1 MPFVFIKT
9 YSKLKYMTQP
19 TRFYKFS
26 GLMRKLHK
34 LKTKPKH
41 FLIDSI
47 GYKFAHRSWQQ
58 SLKLGSF
65 LWVIAC
71 FAIAILY
78 FGIIASDR
86 YVSRAELVVKQ
97 ADQIK
102 MLPDTLSMLG
112 LGGSNHEDVLIIQ
125 DYLKSPDLLIKLD
138 KELSLKAHY
147 QSHDIDYFSR
157 LPNDVSKEDFLKY
170 YREHLTLRLDDISGV
185 LTIELQAF
193 DPSYG
198 QRVVGLMLKESEI
211 FINKLGH
218 QVALEQ
224 LAFVEKEVDR
234 AYQRVQ
240 TEKARVLEFQNNH
253 HLISPETTSSSRL
266 GVVNQIEAQLAQQQA
281 QLKQLQSYM
290 KNTAPAVVSGQA
302 RVDALTQQ
310 LAQEQGRLTGAD
322 RDAMNEITAQYMD
335 VQTQANLAVDLYKSG
350 LISLEQARVE
360 AYRKLK
366 HLLVVSQPTLAEDA
380 EYPRRLYNLATI
392 GVLLCL
398 IYGLIIMGL
407 ATLREHQD

>member
-1 MPFVFIKT
+1 
-9 YSKLKYMTQP
+9 MTQP
-19 TRFYKFS
+19 IRSNKAS
-26 GLMRKLHK
+26 GMMRKLHK
-34 LKTKPKH
+34 LKNKPKH
-41 FLIDSI
+41 FIVDSS
-47 GYKFAHRSWQQ
+47 GYRLAHQSWKQ

-65 LWVIAC
+65 LWVVAC
-71 FAIAILY
+71 FAIAVIY
-78 FGIIASDR
+78 FGLIASDR

-102 MLPDTLSMLG
+102 MLPDALSMLG
-112 LGGSNHEDVLIIQ
+112 IGGSNHEDVLLIQ
-125 DYLKSPDLLIKLD
+125 DYLKSPDLLNKLD
-138 KELSLKAHY
+138 KELGLKAHY
-147 QSHDIDYFSR
+147 QSHEIDYFSR
-157 LPNDVSKEDFLKY
+157 LPNDVSREQFIEY
-170 YREHLTLRLDDISGV
+170 YRNHLTLRLDDISGV
-185 LTIELQAF
+185 LTVELQAF
-193 DPSYG
+193 DPAYG
-198 QRVVGLMLKESEI
+198 QRVVSMMLKESEG

-240 TEKARVLEFQNNH
+240 TEKAKVLDFQNTH
-253 HLISPETTSSSRL
+253 HLISPESTSSARL
-266 GVVNQIEAQLAQQQA
+266 GVVSQIEGQLAQQQA

-290 KNTAPAVVSGQA
+290 KDTAPAVISVQA

-310 LAQEQGRLTGAD
+310 LEQEKARLTGTD
-322 RDAMNEITAQYMD
+322 KDAMNEVTARYID
-335 VQTQANLAVDLYKSG
+335 VQTQASLAADLYKTG

-366 HLLVVSQPTLAEDA
+366 HLLVVSQPTLAQDA

-398 IYGLIIMGL
+398 LYGLIVMGL

>member
-1 MPFVFIKT
+1 MI
-9 YSKLKYMTQP
+9 QP
-19 TRFYKFS
+19 IRSNKAS
-26 GLMRKLHK
+26 GMMRKLHK

-41 FLIDSI
+41 FIVDSS
-47 GYKFAHRSWQQ
+47 GYRLAKHSWKQ

-65 LWVIAC
+65 MWVVAL
-71 FAIAILY
+71 FAIAVVY
-78 FGIIASDR
+78 FCLIASDR

-102 MLPDTLSMLG
+102 MLPDALSMLG
-112 LGGSNHEDVLIIQ
+112 IGGSNHEDILLIQ
-125 DYLKSPDLLIKLD
+125 DYLKSPDLIGKLD
-138 KELSLKAHY
+138 KELGLKAHY
-147 QSHDIDYFSR
+147 QSHNVDFFSR
-157 LPNDVSKEDFLKY
+157 LSDNVSREEFIQY
-170 YREHLTLRLDDISGV
+170 YRNHLTLRLDDISGV
-185 LTIELQAF
+185 LTIEFQAF
-193 DPSYG
+193 DPAYG
-198 QRVVGLMLKESEI
+198 KRVVDLMLKESEG

-224 LAFVEKEVDR
+224 LAFVEKEVNR

-240 TEKARVLEFQNNH
+240 DEKAKVLDFQNTH
-253 HLISPETTSSSRL
+253 HLLSPESTSTARL
-266 GVVNQIEAQLAQQQA
+266 GVVSQIEGQLAQQQA

-290 KNTAPAVVSGQA
+290 RETAPAVISVQA
-302 RVDALTQQ
+302 RVDALNKQ
-310 LAQEQGRLTGAD
+310 LEQEKSRLTGVD
-322 RDAMNEITAQYMD
+322 KDAMNEVTARYMD
-335 VQTQANLAVDLYKSG
+335 VQTQAALAADLYKSG

-398 IYGLIIMGL
+398 LYGLVVMGL

>member
-1 MPFVFIKT
+1 MI
-9 YSKLKYMTQP
+9 LP
-19 TRFYKFS
+19 TRFNKPS
-26 GLMRKLHK
+26 GLTRKLNK

-41 FLIDSI
+41 FFIDSS
-47 GYKFAHRSWQQ
+47 GYKFAHRSWQK
-58 SLKLGSF
+58 SLRLGSF
-65 LWVIAC
+65 SWVIAF
-71 FAIAILY
+71 FAFAVLY
-78 FGIIASDR
+78 FGFIASDR

-112 LGGSNHEDVLIIQ
+112 IGGSNHEDVLLIQ
-125 DYLKSPDLLIKLD
+125 DYLKSPDLLDKLD
-138 KELSLKAHY
+138 KELGLRSHY
-147 QSHDIDYFSR
+147 QSRKVDYFSR
-157 LPNDVSKEDFLKY
+157 LPNDVSKEDFIKY
-170 YREHLTLRLDDISGV
+170 YREHLTLRMDDISGV

-193 DPSYG
+193 DPAYG
-198 QRVVGLMLKESEI
+198 QRVVSLMLKESER
-211 FINKLGH
+211 FINRLGH

-240 TEKARVLEFQNNH
+240 SEKAKVLEFQNSH
-253 HLISPETTSSSRL
+253 HLISPESTSSARL
-266 GVVNQIEAQLAQQQA
+266 GVVSQIEAQLAQQQA

-290 KNTAPAVVSGQA
+290 KSSAPAVVSVQA

-310 LAQEQGRLTGAD
+310 LAQEQSRLTGVD
-322 RDAMNEITAQYMD
+322 KDAMNEITARYMD

>member
-1 MPFVFIKT
+1 M
-9 YSKLKYMTQP
+9 
-19 TRFYKFS
+19 
-26 GLMRKLHK
+26 
-34 LKTKPKH
+34 
-41 FLIDSI
+41 
-47 GYKFAHRSWQQ
+47 
-58 SLKLGSF
+58 
-65 LWVIAC
+65 WVVAC
-71 FAIAILY
+71 FAVAVIY
-78 FGIIASDR
+78 FGLIASDR

-102 MLPDTLSMLG
+102 MLPDALSMLG
-112 LGGSNHEDVLIIQ
+112 IGGSNHEDILLIQ
-125 DYLKSPDLLIKLD
+125 DYLKSPDLLSKLD
-138 KELSLKAHY
+138 KELGLKAHY
-147 QSHDIDYFSR
+147 QSHKVDYFSR
-157 LPNDVSKEDFLKY
+157 LPADVSREQFIEY
-170 YREHLTLRLDDISGV
+170 YRNHLTLRLDDISGV
-185 LTIELQAF
+185 LTIEFQAF
-193 DPSYG
+193 DPAYG
-198 QRVVGLMLKESEI
+198 QRVVGLMLKESEG

-240 TEKARVLEFQNNH
+240 DEKAKVLAFQNSH
-253 HLISPETTSSSRL
+253 QLISPESTSTARL
-266 GVVNQIEAQLAQQQA
+266 GVVSQIEGELARQQA

-290 KNTAPAVVSGQA
+290 KETAPAVISMKA
-302 RVDALTQQ
+302 RVEALTEQ
-310 LAQEQGRLTGAD
+310 LEQEKGRLTGTD
-322 RDAMNEITAQYMD
+322 KDAMNEVTASYMD
-335 VQTQANLAVDLYKSG
+335 VKTQATLAADLYKSG

-398 IYGLIIMGL
+398 LYGLIIMGL

>member
-1 MPFVFIKT
+1 
-9 YSKLKYMTQP
+9 MTQP
-19 TRFYKFS
+19 IRSNKSS

-41 FLIDSI
+41 FIIDSS
-47 GYKFAHRSWQQ
+47 GFKLAHHSWQQ

-65 LWVIAC
+65 LWVVVCFIIA
-71 FAIAILY
+71 ALY
-78 FGIIASDR
+78 FCVFASDR
-86 YVSRAELVVKQ
+86 YVSRAELVIKQ

-112 LGGSNHEDVLIIQ
+112 LGGSNHEDVLLIQ
-125 DYLKSPDLLIKLD
+125 DYLKSPDLLDKLN
-138 KELSLKAHY
+138 KELGLKSHY
-147 QSHDIDYFSR
+147 QSHDVDYFSR
-157 LPNDVSKEDFLKY
+157 LSANVSREDFLKY
-170 YREHLTLRLDDISGV
+170 YREHLTLRLDDLSGV

-193 DPSYG
+193 DPAYG
-198 QRVVGLMLKESEI
+198 QRVVSLMLKESEK

-224 LAFVEKEVDR
+224 LSFVEKEVDR

-240 TEKARVLEFQNNH
+240 SEKAKVLEFQNNH
-253 HLISPETTSSSRL
+253 HLISPESTSSARL
-266 GVVNQIEAQLAQQQA
+266 GVVSQIEAQLAQQQA

-290 KNTAPAVVSGQA
+290 KATAPAVVSVQA
-302 RVDALTQQ
+302 RVDALTEQ
-310 LAQEQGRLTGAD
+310 LAQEQRRLTGTNK
-322 RDAMNEITAQYMD
+322 DAMNEVTARYMD
-335 VQTQANLAVDLYKSG
+335 VQTQASLATDLYKSG

-398 IYGLIIMGL
+398 LYGLIVMGV

>member
-1 MPFVFIKT
+1 MI
-9 YSKLKYMTQP
+9 QP
-19 TRFYKFS
+19 IRSNKSS
-26 GLMRKLHK
+26 GLMRKLNK

-41 FLIDSI
+41 FIVESSGFKL
-47 GYKFAHRSWQQ
+47 AHHSWQQ

-65 LWVIAC
+65 LWVVVCFIIAA
-71 FAIAILY
+71 FY
-78 FGIIASDR
+78 FCVIASDR

-112 LGGSNHEDVLIIQ
+112 LGGSNHEDVLLIQ
-125 DYLKSPDLLIKLD
+125 DYLKSSDLLNKLD
-138 KELSLKAHY
+138 KELGLKAHY
-147 QSHDIDYFSR
+147 QSNNVDYFSR
-157 LPNDVSKEDFLKY
+157 LPANVSREDFLKY
-170 YREHLTLRLDDISGV
+170 YREHLALRLDDLSGV

-193 DPSYG
+193 DPAYG
-198 QRVVGLMLKESEI
+198 QRVVGLMLKESEG

-224 LAFVEKEVDR
+224 LSFVEKEVDR

-240 TEKARVLEFQNNH
+240 IEKAKVLDFQNNH
-253 HLISPETTSSSRL
+253 HLISPESTSSARL
-266 GVVNQIEAQLAQQQA
+266 GVVSQIEAQLAQQQA

-290 KNTAPAVVSGQA
+290 KATAPAVVSVRA
-302 RVDALTQQ
+302 RIDALSEQ
-310 LAQEQGRLTGAD
+310 LAQEQRRLTGANK
-322 RDAMNEITAQYMD
+322 DAMNEVTARYID
-335 VQTQANLAVDLYKSG
+335 VQTQATLAADLYKSG

-366 HLLVVSQPTLAEDA
+366 HLLVVSQPSLAEDA

-398 IYGLIIMGL
+398 LYGLIVMGV

>member
-1 MPFVFIKT
+1 
-9 YSKLKYMTQP
+9 MTQQI
-19 TRFYKFS
+19 RSNKSS
-26 GLMRKLHK
+26 GLMRKLNK

-41 FLIDSI
+41 FIIDSS
-47 GYKFAHRSWQQ
+47 GYKLAHRSWKK

-65 LWVIAC
+65 QWVVTC
-71 FAIAILY
+71 FAIAVIY
-78 FGIIASDR
+78 FGFIASDR

-102 MLPDTLSMLG
+102 MLPDALSMLG
-112 LGGSNHEDVLIIQ
+112 LGGNNHQDVLLIQ
-125 DYLKSPDLLIKLD
+125 DYLKSADLLNKLD
-138 KELSLKAHY
+138 KELGLKAHY
-147 QSHDIDYFSR
+147 QSHKVDYFSR
-157 LPNDVSKEDFLKY
+157 LPDNVSREEFLKY
-170 YREHLTLRLDDISGV
+170 YREHLTLRMDDISGV

-193 DPSYG
+193 DPAYG
-198 QRVVGLMLKESEI
+198 QKVVGVMLKESDR

-234 AYQRVQ
+234 AYQRLQ
-240 TEKARVLEFQNNH
+240 IEKAKMLDFQNTH
-253 HLISPETTSSSRL
+253 QLISPESTSTARM
-266 GVVNQIEAQLAQQQA
+266 GVVSQIEAQLAQQQA

-290 KNTAPAVVSGQA
+290 KATAPAVVSVQA
-302 RVDALTQQ
+302 RVDALTEQ
-310 LAQEQGRLTGAD
+310 LAQEQARLTGAD
-322 RDAMNEITAQYMD
+322 KNAMNEVTASYMD
-335 VQTQANLAVDLYKSG
+335 VQTQATLAADLYKTG
-350 LISLEQARVE
+350 LISLEQARIE

-366 HLLVVSQPTLAEDA
+366 HLLVISQPTLAEDA

-398 IYGLIIMGL
+398 LYGLIVMGL

>member
-1 MPFVFIKT
+1 
-9 YSKLKYMTQP
+9 MTQP
-19 TRFYKFS
+19 TRLNKAS
-26 GLMRKLHK
+26 GMMRKFHK

-41 FLIDSI
+41 FIVDSS
-47 GYKFAHRSWQQ
+47 GFRLAQHSWKQ
-58 SLKLGSF
+58 SLRLGSF
-65 LWVIAC
+65 IWVVAC
-71 FAIAILY
+71 FAIAVIY
-78 FGIIASDR
+78 FCLVASDR

-102 MLPDTLSMLG
+102 MLPDALSMLG
-112 LGGSNHEDVLIIQ
+112 IGGSNHEDILLIQ
-125 DYLKSPDLLIKLD
+125 DYLKSPDLIAKLD
-138 KELSLKAHY
+138 KELGLKAHY
-147 QSHDIDYFSR
+147 QSHKVDYFSR
-157 LPNDVSKEDFLKY
+157 LPDNVSREQFIEY
-170 YREHLTLRLDDISGV
+170 YRNHLTLRLDDISGV
-185 LTIELQAF
+185 LSIEFQAF
-193 DPSYG
+193 DPAYG
-198 QRVVGLMLKESEI
+198 QRVVGLMLKESEG

-240 TEKARVLEFQNNH
+240 VEKAKVLAFQNSH
-253 HLISPETTSSSRL
+253 QLISPESTSTARL
-266 GVVNQIEAQLAQQQA
+266 DVVSQIEGELARQQA

-290 KNTAPAVVSGQA
+290 KETAPAVISVKA
-302 RVDALTQQ
+302 RVEALTEQ
-310 LAQEQGRLTGAD
+310 LEQEKARLTGTD
-322 RDAMNEITAQYMD
+322 KDAMNEVTASYMD
-335 VQTQANLAVDLYKSG
+335 VKTQATLAADLYKSG

-380 EYPRRLYNLATI
+380 EYPRRIYNLATI

-398 IYGLIIMGL
+398 LYGLLVMGL